1 MFGYEQAREEAP
13 VGCNDPIRWNDGC
26 WQCQEKHDA
35 IGIDV
40 PCKPW
45 YDEKDNR
52 VKTIM
57 RGMPVHKADILVVVY
72 NENYKKEQDVILKET
87 VEFIVQ
93 YMVERDMLLQ
103 HEIKLL
109 QREIKRLKQ
118 SGETNERPTGQDRE
132 D

>member
-1 MFGYEQAREEAP
+1 MFDYEQAREKAP
-13 VGCNDPIRWNDGC
+13 DGCNDLMRWNDGC

-35 IGIDV
+35 MGIDV

-45 YDEKDNR
+45 HDKKDNH

-57 RGMPVHKADILVVVY
+57 GGMPVHKADVPVVVFG
-72 NENYKKEQDVILKET
+72 EDYKKEQDVILKTT
-87 VEFIVQ
+87 VEYIVQ
-93 YMVERDMLLQ
+93 YMVEREM
-103 HEIKLL
+103 LL

-118 SGETNERPTGQDRE
+118 SGETNERPTGQDSE